1 LNTFL
6 KSKDIQVFDQLKLKI
21 AARMQES
28 YPGINP
34 SISEWKGQEIVDFQ
48 EELLSKVNAHISEK
62 WFYTHIKT
70 ATEKLPRIDILNLL
84 SKYAG
89 YANWDDFRYKNTS
102 RTIPVADHIK
112 RANRYFIYIPVLVF
126 IVLGIM
132 FLLFKMVSTKDYKFR
147 FYDSDT
153 REPVTNN
160 IIEVNVLKEGESPV
174 SYLCGPDGS
183 FILKTDKINVRFVVK
198 SPYYQTDTILRILD
212 KFHRDEL
219 VQLRPNNYA
228 MMIQYFSTMNVKDW
242 QKRRDQLNLMIADS
256 AMIYQVFDKEAVGV
270 ELYNKMEFI
279 NKMTLPST
287 GLKDIEILDTRYQ
300 GDKITLIR
308 FKQKEAEK

>member
-1 LNTFL
+1 MTTFVKDKDLQTFELL
-6 KSKDIQVFDQLKLKI
+6 KKKI
-21 AARMQES
+21 VERMQQS
-28 YPGINP
+28 FPGINP

-48 EELLSKVNAHISEK
+48 EELLQGVNAHISEK
-62 WFYTHIKT
+62 WFYNHLKSGKET
-70 ATEKLPRIDILNLL
+70 LPRIDILNLL

-89 YANWDDFRYKNTS
+89 YSNWDDFKFRNTGNE
-102 RTIPVADHIK
+102 IAVADLTK
-112 RANRYFIYIPVLVF
+112 RANRYFIYIPMLVL
-126 IVLGIM
+126 IILGIM

-147 FYDSDT
+147 FYDADT

-160 IIEVNVLKEGESPV
+160 IIEVNVLREGESPV

-183 FILKTDKINVRFVVK
+183 FILKTDKINVRFEVK
-198 SPYYQTDTILRILD
+198 SPLYQTDTIIRILD
-212 KFHRDEL
+212 KFSREEI

-228 MMIQYFSTMNVKDW
+228 MMLQYFSTMNVKDW
-242 QKRRDQLNLMIADS
+242 QRRRDQLNLMIADS
-256 AMIYQVFDKEAVGV
+256 AMIYQVFGKEAVGL
-270 ELYNKMEFI
+270 ELYNKWEFI
-279 NKMTLPST
+279 NKLTLPST